1 MYANSGVFR
10 LRLRNFTGIMSLARP
25 YRPRDGHFRSN
36 GRSSH
41 GRMRSTAATA
51 ADYSW
56 SHEFPSNSDLYT
68 KNRGSS
74 SGFSWELIVDRPKY
88 DHVRTDEAPRSKR
101 RKVLD
106 FPLETLTYGNGLEN
120 HAGIRQ
126 HVPPLHANAYCSVP
140 PVSNNKPAATRP
152 DDGGAYTSTTLKRD
166 RLKYEDDEEVGFM
179 SRDEI
184 ERCSPS
190 RKDGIDLLHETH
202 LRHSY
207 CAFLHHI
214 GVLLDL

>member
-1 MYANSGVFR
+1 
-10 LRLRNFTGIMSLARP
+10 MSVARP
-25 YRPRDGHFRSN
+25 YRPRDGHFRSD

-41 GRMRSTAATA
+41 SRMRSTAAA

-56 SHEFPSNSDLYT
+56 GHEFPSSSGSYT

-74 SGFSWELIVDRPKY
+74 SGFSWELITDRPKY
-88 DHVRTDEAPRSKR
+88 DHVRTDVAPPMKR

-106 FPLETLTYGNGLEN
+106 FPQEPLTYGNGLEN
-120 HAGIRQ
+120 HAGVWQ
-126 HVPPLHANAYCSVP
+126 HVPSLYGNANSSVP
-140 PVSNNKPAATRP
+140 PVSNIKPAATRS

-166 RLKYEDDEEVGFM
+166 RSKYEDDEEVGFM

-214 GVLLDL
+214 GFRLDL